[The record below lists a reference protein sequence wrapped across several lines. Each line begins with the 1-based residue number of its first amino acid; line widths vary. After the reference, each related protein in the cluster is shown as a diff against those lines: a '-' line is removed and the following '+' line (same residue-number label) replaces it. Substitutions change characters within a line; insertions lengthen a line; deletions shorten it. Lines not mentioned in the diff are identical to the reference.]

1 MHHPQS
7 EQAHYPTHKRSDS
20 TCLIYFLQRN
30 PRPGL
35 GHCVPDRNNYAQHT
49 TKRTLGTDALLFDSH
64 TNPRHP
70 KSPDVTTTI
79 DRHESHCQKSF
90 APYSQPVVTLA
101 ISSCKPMYGDTPELY
116 YPRPI
121 QLSISR
127 GNDPTSH
134 LRLSPAQT
142 FMGRDNTLHH
152 PLEMVPKGN

>member
-35 GHCVPDRNNYAQHT
+35 GHCVPDRNHYAQHT
-49 TKRTLGTDALLFDSH
+49 TKRTLGTNELISEPY
-64 TNPRHP
+64 TNPRYP
-70 KSPDVTTTI
+70 TSPDATTTI

-90 APYSQPVVTLA
+90 ASYSQPVITLA
-101 ISSCKPMYGDTPELY
+101 IPSRKPMHGDTPKLY
-116 YPRPI
+116 YTRTI

-127 GNDPTSH
+127 GSDPTSH
-134 LRLSPAQT
+134 LRLFTTQT

-152 PLEMVPKGN
+152 TLDMVSKGD